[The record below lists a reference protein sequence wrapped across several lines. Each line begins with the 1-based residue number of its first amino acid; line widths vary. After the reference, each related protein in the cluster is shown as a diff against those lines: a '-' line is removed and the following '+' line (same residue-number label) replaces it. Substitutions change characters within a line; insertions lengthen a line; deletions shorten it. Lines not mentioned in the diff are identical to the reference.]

1 LISQKKEGFFRANK
15 AGYTE
20 GVMIFDSLILTA
32 VRDELGRTLVG
43 GKIEKITQPDP
54 LEIVLRFY
62 HAGHKHDLLLSCD
75 PVNAR
80 AHLTFARRDNPPT
93 PPPFC
98 SVLRKY
104 LDGAWLSDISLPLG
118 FGERVLHL
126 HFKAVD
132 GAPYTLIAEIMGKH
146 SNLIFV
152 NGAGMILGAAKNIG
166 RTINR
171 LRQIQPG
178 LNYAPPPRQRGRHD
192 PLLPLVTDLGT
203 EPLESD
209 KAKEW
214 LMANWSGVSPLL
226 ASETVAR
233 ISGLLTPQTLHHALT
248 VLLTVVRVG
257 DWSPRVWTDD
267 AGKMLGAYPL
277 VLQTVPLANQH
288 SRESVSV
295 ALDHAASSIV
305 SRETFEHARESL
317 LAALRRTR
325 KLREREVSEMELGL
339 RNAARSEE
347 YRQSGDLLLANRSQI
362 VRGQSSV
369 SVPDY
374 YALALPDGTQS
385 LRTITLDPTLTVS
398 ENAERLYKRSR
409 KAEASAAMLQE
420 RQASAQADAAR
431 LAQAEQSAARA
442 ISPEE
447 ITALRV
453 SLAPALTGGGSQS
466 GADSGP
472 RQAPPDFEGHK
483 IKRYQ
488 TVDGWEILVG
498 ENAAANDYLTTRI
511 AASSDIWLHVRAAA
525 SAHGI
530 IRAKNKPAS
539 VSQAALQQA
548 AEMVAARSEVK
559 HSSLIPVD
567 YMLKKYVRKPRKSA
581 PGAVTYQNEKTL
593 FVAGIHGE

>member
-1 LISQKKEGFFRANK
+1 
-15 AGYTE
+15 
-20 GVMIFDSLILTA
+20 MIFDSLTLTA
-32 VRDELGRTLVG
+32 VRDELGRALVG

-62 HAGHKHDLLLSCD
+62 HAGHKHDLLISCD

-98 SVLRKY
+98 SVLRNY
-104 LDGAWLSDISLPLG
+104 LDGAWLSDVSLPFG

-178 LNYAPPPRQRGRHD
+178 LTYAPPPRQRGKRD
-192 PLLPLVTDLGT
+192 PLLPLETVLET
-203 EPLESD
+203 ETLNLDEA
-209 KAKEW
+209 KAW
-214 LMANWSGVSPLL
+214 LMGSWAGVSPLL
-226 ASETVAR
+226 ASETAAR
-233 ISGLLTPQTLHHALT
+233 VPNGHFTQQTLHHALA

-257 DWSPRVWTDD
+257 DWSPRVWTDA
-267 AGKMLGAYPL
+267 AGMTLGAYPVPL
-277 VLQTVPLANQH
+277 LTVPSNNQH
-288 SRESVSV
+288 RRESISV
-295 ALDHAASSIV
+295 ALDHAASSIIG
-305 SRETFEHARESL
+305 RETFERTRDSL

-325 KLREREVSEMELGL
+325 KLREREAAEVEQGL
-339 RNAARSEE
+339 RNAARAEE
-347 YRQSGDLLLANRSQI
+347 YRQAGDLLLTNQSQI
-362 VRGQSSV
+362 RRGQSLI

-374 YALALPDGTQS
+374 YAPPLPGGEPTMRFIALDQ
-385 LRTITLDPTLTVS
+385 TLTVH
-398 ENAERLYKRSR
+398 ENAERFYKRSR
-409 KAEASAAMLQE
+409 KADLSALTLQE
-420 RQASAQADAAR
+420 RRAQALEEVVLLSLAERETERAETSAEVAALR
-431 LAQAEQSAARA
+431 LSLAQ
-442 ISPEE
+442 
-447 ITALRV
+447 
-453 SLAPALTGGGSQS
+453 SLAGGNAPSGS
-466 GADSGP
+466 DSAP

-483 IKRYQ
+483 IKRFQ

-498 ENAAANDYLTTRI
+498 ENAASNDYLTTKL

-539 VSQAALQQA
+539 VSHAALQQA

-559 HSSLIPVD
+559 HSSLVPVD
-567 YMLKKYVRKPRKSA
+567 YTLKKYVRKPRKSA